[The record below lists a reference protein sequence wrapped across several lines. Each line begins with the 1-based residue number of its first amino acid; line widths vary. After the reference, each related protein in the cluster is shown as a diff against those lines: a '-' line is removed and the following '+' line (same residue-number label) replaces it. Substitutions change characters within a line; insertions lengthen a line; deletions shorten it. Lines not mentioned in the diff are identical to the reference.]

1 MNTASFE
8 WDPNKAALN
17 LEKHGVSFEEATSV
31 FADPM
36 FIAVVDDEHSSDEE
50 RFITIGM
57 SAQGRLLMVA
67 HTDRDGRVRIISV
80 RKATKVEEQFYV
92 EAE

>member
-1 MNTASFE
+1 MKVPSFE

-17 LEKHGVSFEEATSV
+17 VAKHGVAFEEATSV

-36 FIAVVDDEHSSDEE
+36 FVTVVDDEHSMDEE
-50 RFITIGM
+50 RYITIGL
-57 SAQGRLLMVA
+57 SVQGRLLMIA
-67 HTDRDGRVRIISV
+67 HTDRDGRLRIISV
-80 RKATKVEEQFYV
+80 RKATKDEEQFYA